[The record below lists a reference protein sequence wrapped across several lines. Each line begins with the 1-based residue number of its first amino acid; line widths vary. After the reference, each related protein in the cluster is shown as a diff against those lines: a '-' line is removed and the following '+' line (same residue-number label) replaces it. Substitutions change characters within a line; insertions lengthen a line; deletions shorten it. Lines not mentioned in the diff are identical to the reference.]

1 MKDFKLKSSKRDA
14 HAKQTGLALTRIT
27 LAISAILFCTAVTC
41 VPLLVTQ
48 AQRMYV
54 PVKVSNVSSQTSASG
69 SLVTIAADN
78 SLAGAQTWQ
87 DEEGFHVVLPNTISA
102 DSLTPGRGVRVR
114 RIGSSLEVVAHTRPG
129 TRVSVSS
136 AHNQLSL
143 VIDGKLEGRP
153 SESAIPITSS
163 SHEERSLF
171 EEPNRQ
177 KVLTGPVP
185 LKLSAPVE
193 DSSANARLPETESES
208 SADDEASPPVSDQ
221 SQVPSNQIVPA
232 QVHTALPPIQVQ
244 SEEDSVLASIFSG
257 TSVLIVFALGI
268 FGLLVSRKIRS
279 KQEQVSTT
287 TVASA
292 SGQDVESANAAQVA
306 KTDAQS
312 GSKSLVRVAETA
324 LPAKS
329 PRQSIARMP
338 VAAPTS
344 LYGAYRID
352 QEVGKLVLGQPH
364 RIDVLASRAIDDR
377 RAIETSLIKGVNST
391 ELDEKAQSRAREA
404 LEEYGF
410 VARQCAALLLA
421 PDAYERSS
429 AARALGEI
437 KSPTA
442 LPFLLEGLYDSESI
456 VRNQAVMSIGE
467 LKLPSAIGALLD
479 IARTHPDVP
488 SSLLSRTLSAC
499 SVEGLDFFDAVPSDS
514 SLLGPG
520 DVGDTIREITHL
532 EPSSP
537 VESLPAESENENCAQ
552 ALSSIEIGGVA
563 ERSEALKTLV
573 QYRVQRAVDAI
584 ANVAR
589 HDPEP
594 TIRSLAISSLGSIN
608 HESVFATVLIGMADD
623 SREVRAAAAR
633 SVNRLSFDRADAYV
647 RVIETSDGETLA
659 CVAKACIQAGIV
671 SQNLDR
677 LTYADHRQA
686 YETFSL
692 ICLLTKAGI
701 NEPVLEAIAD
711 HPRMDVRLK
720 AIHLLGSTGH
730 PDTFGQLR
738 ELAVKDGIG
747 EVVKTALLEAMYKL
761 DQSRLTQDEIMDDP
775 QVEDDLQLEIN
786 QPDTVAAYLGP
797 DFDSEIVSAFEADVC
812 READELEI

>member
-1 MKDFKLKSSKRDA
+1 MKDFKLKSFKRDGNA
-14 HAKQTGLALTRIT
+14 ENTGLALTRVS
-27 LAISAILFCTAVTC
+27 LAISAILFCTALAG
-41 VPLLVTQ
+41 VPRLVSH

-54 PVKVSNVSSQTSASG
+54 PVKVSNVSSQTSSSG

-78 SLAGAQTWQ
+78 SLARAQTWQ
-87 DEEGFHVVLPNTISA
+87 DEEGFHVVLPNTISV
-102 DSLTPGRGVRVR
+102 DSLKPGRGVRVR
-114 RIGSSLEVVAHTRPG
+114 RVGSSLEVVAHTRPG

-153 SESAIPITSS
+153 PESAMQITST

-177 KVLTGPVP
+177 KVQVDPAP
-185 LKLSAPVE
+185 LKLSTTVE
-193 DSSANARLPETESES
+193 DLGANSRPSETEHKPL
-208 SADDEASPPVSDQ
+208 ADAIPSPPVSDP
-221 SQVPSNQIVPA
+221 SQITSNQIVPA
-232 QVHTALPPIQVQ
+232 ETNTALPPIQVQ
-244 SEEDSVLASIFSG
+244 SEEESVLASIFSG
-257 TSVLIVFALGI
+257 TSVLIVFALGM

-279 KQEQVSTT
+279 RQEPVSTT

-292 SGQDVESANAAQVA
+292 SGQNLESAQVV
-306 KTDAQS
+306 TPNTQS

-324 LPAKS
+324 LSAKS
-329 PRQSIARMP
+329 SRQSVARMP

-352 QEVGKLVLGQPH
+352 QEVGKLILGQPH
-364 RIDVLASRAIDDR
+364 RIDVLASRAVDDR

-537 VESLPAESENENCAQ
+537 VESLPAESEDENCAQ
-552 ALSSIEIGGVA
+552 ALSSIETGDIT

-573 QYRVQRAVDAI
+573 QYRVQSAVDAI
-584 ANVAR
+584 AKIAR

-647 RVIETSDGETLA
+647 RVIETSDEETLA

-692 ICLLTKAGI
+692 ICLLTKAGM

-720 AIHLLGSTGH
+720 AVHLLGRTGH

-775 QVEDDLQLEIN
+775 QVEGDLQLETDE
-786 QPDTVAAYLGP
+786 PDTVAAYLGP
-797 DFDSEIVSAFEADVC
+797 DFDSEVVSAFETDVF

>member
-1 MKDFKLKSSKRDA
+1 MKDFKLKSFKRDG
-14 HAKQTGLALTRIT
+14 HVENSGPALTRVSF
-27 LAISAILFCTAVTC
+27 AISAILFCTALAG
-41 VPLLVTQ
+41 VPRLVSH

-78 SLAGAQTWQ
+78 SLARAQTWQ
-87 DEEGFHVVLPNTISA
+87 DEEGFHVVLPNTISV
-102 DSLTPGRGVRVR
+102 DSLKPGRGVRVR
-114 RIGSSLEVVAHTRPG
+114 RVGSSLEVVAHTRPG

-136 AHNQLSL
+136 GHNQLSL

-153 SESAIPITSS
+153 PESAMQITSS
-163 SHEERSLF
+163 SQEERGLF
-171 EEPNRQ
+171 EEPNRHNVQ
-177 KVLTGPVP
+177 RDPAP
-185 LKLSAPVE
+185 RKLSSTVE
-193 DSSANARLPETESES
+193 DLSPNSRPAETESKPSNDAIS
-208 SADDEASPPVSDQ
+208 SLPVYDSSQ
-221 SQVPSNQIVPA
+221 ITSSQVAPA
-232 QVHTALPPIQVQ
+232 GANTEAPPIQVQ
-244 SEEDSVLASIFSG
+244 YEEESVVASIFSG

-268 FGLLVSRKIRS
+268 FGLLVSRRIRS
-279 KQEQVSTT
+279 RQEPVSKNS
-287 TVASA
+287 VAV
-292 SGQDVESANAAQVA
+292 SGQNLESANAAQVN
-306 KTDAQS
+306 TPTQS
-312 GSKSLVRVAETA
+312 GSKSLVRVAEMA
-324 LPAKS
+324 LSPKS
-329 PRQSIARMP
+329 SRQPIARMP

-520 DVGDTIREITHL
+520 DVGDTIREITYL

-537 VESLPAESENENCAQ
+537 VESLPAESEDENCAQ
-552 ALSSIEIGGVA
+552 ALSSIETGDIT

-573 QYRVQRAVDAI
+573 QYRVQSAVDAI
-584 ANVAR
+584 AKVAR

-647 RVIETSDGETLA
+647 RVIETSDEETLT

-692 ICLLTKAGI
+692 ICLLTKAGM

-720 AIHLLGSTGH
+720 AVHLLGRSGH

-775 QVEDDLQLEIN
+775 KVEDELLLETDE
-786 QPDTVAAYLGP
+786 PDTVAAYLGS
-797 DFDSEIVSAFEADVC
+797 DFDSEVVSAFEADVF

>member
-1 MKDFKLKSSKRDA
+1 MKDFKIKSSKRNCLA
-14 HAKQTGLALTRIT
+14 EKTGIALTRVSLVT
-27 LAISAILFCTAVTC
+27 AAILFGTALAG
-41 VPLLVTQ
+41 VPRLVSH
-48 AQRMYV
+48 AQRLYV

-69 SLVTIAADN
+69 SVVTIAADN
-78 SLAGAQTWQ
+78 TLARAQTWQ
-87 DEEGFHVVLPNTISA
+87 DEEGFHVVLPNTISTG
-102 DSLTPGRGVRVR
+102 SLKPGRGVKVR
-114 RIGSSLEVVAHTRPG
+114 RVGSSLEIVAQTRPG

-153 SESAIPITSS
+153 TESAMQTASS
-163 SHEERSLF
+163 SPEESNLF
-171 EEPNRQ
+171 EEPKYQ
-177 KVLTGPVP
+177 KAQRDPAA
-185 LKLSAPVE
+185 LKLSSAVE
-193 DSSANARLPETESES
+193 DLGANPRPPGTERKLTADTISSLPVY
-208 SADDEASPPVSDQ
+208 DASRITS
-221 SQVPSNQIVPA
+221 SQVVPDGA
-232 QVHTALPPIQVQ
+232 NNAAPPIQVQ
-244 SEEDSVLASIFSG
+244 SEEESVLASIFSG
-257 TSVLIVFALGI
+257 TSVVVVFALGM

-279 KQEQVSTT
+279 RQQPASTNS
-287 TVASA
+287 VAGRSGDDLESASA
-292 SGQDVESANAAQVA
+292 SAQVN
-306 KTDAQS
+306 TSDS
-312 GSKSLVRVAETA
+312 GSKSLVRVAQTS

-329 PRQSIARMP
+329 SRQPIARVP
-338 VAAPTS
+338 VAGPTS

-352 QEVGKLVLGQPH
+352 QEVGKLILGQAH

-391 ELDEKAQSRAREA
+391 ELGEKAQSRAREA

-437 KSPTA
+437 KSPAA

-520 DVGDTIREITHL
+520 DVGNTIREITHL

-537 VESLPAESENENCAQ
+537 VESLPARSDDEKCAQ
-552 ALSSIEIGGVA
+552 ALSSVESGDIA

-573 QYRVQRAVDAI
+573 QFRVQTAVDAI
-584 ANVAR
+584 AKVAR
-589 HDPEP
+589 QDNEP

-647 RVIETSDGETLA
+647 RVIETSDDETLA

-692 ICLLTKAGI
+692 ICLLTKARM

-720 AIHLLGSTGH
+720 AVHLLGLTGH
-730 PDTFGQLR
+730 PDTFDQLR

-761 DQSRLTQDEIMDDP
+761 DRNRLNQDEIVDDP
-775 QVEDDLQLEIN
+775 QVQDGLQLEKDEPETI
-786 QPDTVAAYLGP
+786 AAYLGP
-797 DFDSEIVSAFEADVC
+797 DFESEVVSAFEADVFQ
-812 READELEI
+812 DGNELEI

>member
-1 MKDFKLKSSKRDA
+1 MKDFKLKSFKRDGFA
-14 HAKQTGLALTRIT
+14 EKTGLALTRFS
-27 LAISAILFCTAVTC
+27 LAIAAILFCTALAG
-41 VPLLVTQ
+41 VPLLVSH

-78 SLAGAQTWQ
+78 SLARAQTWQ
-87 DEEGFHVVLPNTISA
+87 DEEGFHVVLPNTIA
-102 DSLTPGRGVRVR
+102 TDSLKPGRGVKVR
-114 RIGSSLEVVAHTRPG
+114 RVGSSLEVVAHTRPG
-129 TRVSVSS
+129 TRVSLSS
-136 AHNQLSL
+136 AQNQLSL

-153 SESAIPITSS
+153 SESTMQRASS

-177 KVLTGPVP
+177 KIQAEPAP
-185 LKLSAPVE
+185 LKPSSPVEPWSYNSRPSKTESLPAADAIPSALYEPSQVASTHSAPAE
-193 DSSANARLPETESES
+193 AN
-208 SADDEASPPVSDQ
+208 
-221 SQVPSNQIVPA
+221 VP
-232 QVHTALPPIQVQ
+232 LPPIQVQ
-244 SEEDSVLASIFSG
+244 TDEESVLSSIFSG
-257 TSVLIVFALGI
+257 TSVLIVFALGV
-268 FGLLVSRKIRS
+268 FGLLVSRKVRS
-279 KQEQVSTT
+279 KQAPANTNSS
-287 TVASA
+287 ASA
-292 SGQDVESANAAQVA
+292 SRKELESTNAAQVDSPN
-306 KTDAQS
+306 TQ
-312 GSKSLVRVAETA
+312 GNSKSLVRVAETG
-324 LPAKS
+324 LSAKS
-329 PRQSIARMP
+329 SRQQVGRMP

-352 QEVGKLVLGQPH
+352 QEVGKLILGQPH

-377 RAIETSLIKGVNST
+377 RAIETSLTKGVNST
-391 ELDEKAQSRAREA
+391 ELDEKAQSRARAA

-437 KSPTA
+437 KSAAA

-456 VRNQAVMSIGE
+456 VRNQSVISIGE

-520 DVGDTIREITHL
+520 DVGDTIREITQL

-537 VESLPAESENENCAQ
+537 VESLPADSDDEKCAQ
-552 ALSSIEIGGVA
+552 ALSSIESGDA
-563 ERSEALKTLV
+563 NERSEALKALV
-573 QYRVQRAVDAI
+573 QFRVQSAVDAI

-633 SVNRLSFDRADAYV
+633 SVSRLSFDRADAYV
-647 RVIETSDGETLA
+647 RVIETSNDETLA
-659 CVAKACIQAGIV
+659 CVAKACVQAGIV

-692 ICLLTKAGI
+692 ICLLTKAGM
-701 NEPVLEAIAD
+701 NEPVLEAVAD

-720 AIHLLGSTGH
+720 AVHLLGCTGH
-730 PDTFGQLR
+730 PETFGQLR

-761 DQSRLTQDEIMDDP
+761 DQSRLTRDEIMEDP
-775 QVEDDLQLEIN
+775 PLEDDVHLETPE
-786 QPDTVAAYLGP
+786 PDTVATYLGP
-797 DFDSEIVSAFEADVC
+797 DFDSEVVSAFEADVF
-812 READELEI
+812 REFDELEK

>member
-1 MKDFKLKSSKRDA
+1 MKDFKLKSSKRDG
-14 HAKQTGLALTRIT
+14 HAESARLALARVS
-27 LAISAILFCTAVTC
+27 LAISAILFCTSLAG
-41 VPLLVTQ
+41 VPRLVSH
-48 AQRMYV
+48 AQGMYV

-78 SLAGAQTWQ
+78 SLARAQTWQ
-87 DEEGFHVVLPNTISA
+87 DEEGFHVVLPNTISV
-102 DSLTPGRGVRVR
+102 DSLKPGRGVRVR
-114 RIGSSLEVVAHTRPG
+114 RVGSSLEVVAHTRPG

-136 AHNQLSL
+136 ANNQLSL
-143 VIDGKLEGRP
+143 VIDGKLEVRP
-153 SESAIPITSS
+153 SESPMRITSS
-163 SHEERSLF
+163 SHEERTLF

-177 KVLTGPVP
+177 KIQENPAP
-185 LKLSAPVE
+185 QKLSTPIE
-193 DSSANARLPETESES
+193 DLSANSRPSETESKPL
-208 SADDEASPPVSDQ
+208 ADALPSPPISDSGQIAGSQ
-221 SQVPSNQIVPA
+221 SVPA
-232 QVHTALPPIQVQ
+232 EANTALPPIQVQ
-244 SEEDSVLASIFSG
+244 SEEESVLASIFSG
-257 TSVLIVFALGI
+257 TSVLIVFALGM

-279 KQEQVSTT
+279 RQPVSKTSVANAGAQDLEGANAGQVVTGNNQTGSMSLMR
-287 TVASA
+287 VADTA
-292 SGQDVESANAAQVA
+292 RSANP
-306 KTDAQS
+306 S
-312 GSKSLVRVAETA
+312 
-324 LPAKS
+324 
-329 PRQSIARMP
+329 RQPVARMP
-338 VAAPTS
+338 VAAPSS

-352 QEVGKLVLGQPH
+352 QEVGKLILGQPH
-364 RIDVLASRAIDDR
+364 RIDVLASRAVDDR

-391 ELDEKAQSRAREA
+391 ELDEKAQTRAREA

-488 SSLLSRTLSAC
+488 NSLLSRTLSAC
-499 SVEGLDFFDAVPSDS
+499 SVEGLDFFDAIPSDTQ
-514 SLLGPG
+514 LLGPG
-520 DVGDTIREITHL
+520 DVGDTIRKITHL
-532 EPSSP
+532 EPSSR
-537 VESLPAESENENCAQ
+537 VESLPPESEDENCAQ
-552 ALSSIEIGGVA
+552 ALSSIETGNIT

-573 QYRVQRAVDAI
+573 QYRVQSAVDAI
-584 ANVAR
+584 AKVAR

-647 RVIETSDGETLA
+647 RVIETSDEETLA

-692 ICLLTKAGI
+692 ICLLTKAGM
-701 NEPVLEAIAD
+701 NEPILEAIAD

-720 AIHLLGSTGH
+720 AVHLLGRTGH

-747 EVVKTALLEAMYKL
+747 EVVKTALLEAMYQL
-761 DQSRLTQDEIMDDP
+761 DQGRLTQDEIMDDP
-775 QVEDDLQLEIN
+775 KVEDELQLETDE
-786 QPDTVAAYLGP
+786 PDTVAAYLGP
-797 DFDSEIVSAFEADVC
+797 DFDSEVVSAFEADVF